1 MSRPPR
7 PLVIA
12 HRGASGHRPENTGSA
27 FRCAIEQRSDMIET
41 DLHRCRDG
49 AIVIRHDEELETLGG
64 RADIGD
70 CDLDEIRA
78 LDAGGGEPIPTLDE
92 ILDDFGAEIPFN
104 LELKSTPDLEYPHLE
119 ADAVAA
125 VERRGWMDR
134 TLFSAFR
141 DGVLRRLREASAD
154 ARLAVLLPPR
164 HPERAAARAA
174 AVGAEAVNPWLH
186 HTTRELVDS
195 IHAEGLAVYVYT
207 VIELADMERLIG
219 WGVDGM
225 FTNYPDRLRSLI

>member
-12 HRGASGHRPENTGSA
+12 HRGASGYRPENTPSA

-41 DLHRCRDG
+41 DLHRSRDG
-49 AIVIRHDEELETLGG
+49 AIVIRHDEELASLGG

-70 CDLDEIRA
+70 CELAEIRA
-78 LDAGGGEPIPTLDE
+78 LDAGGGQPIPTLDE
-92 ILDDFGAEIPFN
+92 ILDGFGTELPFHPALKTGAEN
-104 LELKSTPDLEYPHLE
+104 EYPQLE
-119 ADAVAA
+119 AETLSA
-125 VERRGWMDR
+125 VEKRGLLER
-134 TLFSAFR
+134 TLFSSFSDA
-141 DGVLRRLREASAD
+141 VLGRLRAASGE

-164 HPERAAARAA
+164 HKEGALERAASVA
-174 AVGAEAVNPWLH
+174 AEAVNPWLR
-186 HTTRELVDS
+186 HTTEALVES

-207 VIELADMERLIG
+207 VNERHDMERLLA

-225 FTNYPDRLRSLI
+225 FTNYPDQLRELI